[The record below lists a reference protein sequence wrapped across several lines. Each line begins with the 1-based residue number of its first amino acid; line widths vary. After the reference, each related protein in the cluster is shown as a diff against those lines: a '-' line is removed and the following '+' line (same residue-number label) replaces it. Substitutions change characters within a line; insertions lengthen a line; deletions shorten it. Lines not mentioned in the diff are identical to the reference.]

1 MNKLNDI
8 FKMISQM
15 EKNANEVNLATH
27 KVELGLIDDIKEQ
40 YKIINTR
47 KDEAFKSL
55 QQTEEKFK
63 TVVDRCGLMES
74 IADKAIQMAK
84 ELGIDA
90 KEFISYKNSAQE
102 NAKKFSKYL
111 NLLK

>member
-1 MNKLNDI
+1 MKNILKKI
-8 FKMISQM
+8 EQFKHSKI
-15 EKNANEVNLATH
+15 
-27 KVELGLIDDIKEQ
+27 ELSVIDDIKEQ

-47 KDEAFKSL
+47 KDEAFKL
-55 QQTEEKFK
+55 LEQTEEKFK

-74 IADKAIQMAK
+74 IAEKGIQMAK

-90 KEFISYKNSAQE
+90 KEYISYKNSAQE

-111 NLLK
+111 NLK